1 MVKSN
6 HLERRYLGADEL
18 TGWRLKLYVVIFEA
32 DTTAGK
38 VFDVGL
44 IFVILA
50 SVAVVMAESIENV
63 RVGYGNLLAIAEW
76 VFTGLFTVEYLLR
89 LSCVGRPARYAT
101 SFFGIIDLLAVIP
114 TYVSVL
120 FPGAQFLLVIRLVR
134 ILRVFRVLK
143 LVHYISEADVL
154 MAALRNSQRKITI
167 FVFAVL
173 TLVVILGSLMYLI
186 EGTANGFTSIPRGV
200 YWAIV
205 TLTTVGYGDISP
217 QTNLGQALAAMVMIT
232 GYAIIAVPTG
242 IVTSEITRLARSEHR
257 DESPLCPSCAR
268 GGHDEDAAYCK
279 NCGGRLK
286 GITAAD

>member
-1 MVKSN
+1 MVQPN
-6 HLERRYLGADEL
+6 PLERRHLGADEL
-18 TGWRLKLYVVIFEA
+18 SGWRLKLYVVIFEA
-32 DTTAGK
+32 DTAGGK
-38 VFDVGL
+38 AFDVAL

-50 SVAVVMAESIENV
+50 SVAVVMAESIEDV

-89 LSCVGRPARYAT
+89 LSCVGRPTRYAT
-101 SFFGIIDLLAVIP
+101 SFFGVIDLLAVIP
-114 TYVSVL
+114 TYVSLL

-143 LVHYISEADVL
+143 LVHFISEADLL
-154 MAALRNSQRKITI
+154 MAALRNSRRKITI

-217 QTNLGQALAAMVMIT
+217 QTNLGQVLAAVVMIT
-232 GYAIIAVPTG
+232 GYAVIAVPTG
-242 IVTSEITRLARSEHR
+242 IVTSEITRLGRGEHR
-257 DESPLCPSCAR
+257 DESPPLCPSCAR
-268 GGHDEDAAYCK
+268 GGHDEDAANCKYCGSK
-279 NCGGRLK
+279 L
-286 GITAAD
+286 